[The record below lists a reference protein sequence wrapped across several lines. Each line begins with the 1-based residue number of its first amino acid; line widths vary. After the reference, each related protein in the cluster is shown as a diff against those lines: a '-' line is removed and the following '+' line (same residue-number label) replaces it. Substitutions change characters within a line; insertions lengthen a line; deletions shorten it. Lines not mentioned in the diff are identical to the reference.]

1 VARKPGGGIAV
12 TTVAPPAV
20 AAERPEP
27 GSPGGRRQG
36 LLDWITSTDHKVIG
50 KSYIYTA
57 FVFFL
62 TGGLMAELIRAQLAS
77 PNSTFLS
84 TEVYDQVFTIH
95 GTIMIYLFATPM
107 AFGFANYFVP
117 LMIGAPDM
125 AFPRLNALSYWLYVF
140 GGITVV
146 TGFLTAN
153 GPADFTWIAYAPL
166 SSAVHAPGAGA
177 DLWIIGIGL
186 AGISTVLTAVN
197 LVATIFCLRAPGMT
211 MFRMPVFVWDML
223 VASTL
228 VLLAFPVLTS
238 ALGLLFCDRHLGTHI
253 FDAGGGGLPI
263 LWQNL
268 FWFFGHPEVYI
279 IVLPFF
285 GIATQIFAAFSKRP
299 VFGYRGLVLATLL
312 IGGLSV
318 GVWAHHFF
326 TYGGVL
332 LPYFS
337 AMSLLIAVPT
347 GIKFFNWIGTMWGGH
362 IRMATPMLWSV
373 GFLVTFLLGGMS
385 GVILAMPALNFGV
398 HDTYFVVAHFHY
410 VLFASSVFVA
420 SAAAYYWLPK
430 LTGRML
436 REGWGKF
443 HFWLTFVGFNLTF
456 FPQHEIGLRGM
467 PRRVATYPADLH
479 VTFLNR
485 LSTAGAYLLA
495 VSVLPFLWNL
505 WVSWRRPVPAGD
517 DPWGAHTLEWA
528 TSSPPPHHNFDTLP
542 PIRSDRPVWDLRHP
556 PSPVHA
562 EEKA

>member
-1 VARKPGGGIAV
+1 M
-12 TTVAPPAV
+12 TTVAPPTV
-20 AAERPEP
+20 AAETPEP
-27 GSPGGRRQG
+27 GQSGERRQG
-36 LLDWITSTDHKVIG
+36 LLDWITSTDHKIIG

-62 TGGLMAELIRAQLAS
+62 LGGLMAELIRAQLTS

-95 GTIMIYLFATPM
+95 DTIMIFLFATPM

-125 AFPRLNALSYWLYVF
+125 AFPRLNALSYWLYLF

-146 TGFLTAN
+146 SGFLTAN

-186 AGISTVLTAVN
+186 TGISTVLTAVN
-197 LVATIFCLRAPGMT
+197 LISTIFCLRAPGMT

-228 VLLAFPVLTS
+228 VLLAFPVFTS
-238 ALGLLFCDRHLGTHI
+238 ALSLLFCDRHLGTHI
-253 FDAGGGGLPI
+253 FDASGGGLPI

-373 GFLVTFLLGGMS
+373 GFLITFLLGGMS

-398 HDTYFVVAHFHY
+398 HDTYFVVAHFHC

-420 SAAAYYWLPK
+420 AAGAYYWLPK

-436 REGWGKF
+436 REGWGKV
-443 HFWLTFVGFNLTF
+443 HFWITFVGFNLTF
-456 FPQHEIGLRGM
+456 FPQHQIGLRGM
-467 PRRVATYPADLH
+467 PRRVATYPASLH

-485 LSTAGAYLLA
+485 LSTVGAFLLGL
-495 VSVLPFLWNL
+495 SVLPFLWNV
-505 WVSWRRPVPAGD
+505 WISWRRPILAGD

-528 TSSPPPHHNFDTLP
+528 TTSPPPHHNFDHLP
-542 PIRSDRPVWDLRHP
+542 PIRSDRPIWDLRHP
-556 PSPVHA
+556 PSQAHPGGRA
-562 EEKA
+562 

>member
-1 VARKPGGGIAV
+1 M

-20 AAERPEP
+20 AAQRPEP
-27 GSPGGRRQG
+27 GSPSGRRQG

-62 TGGLMAELIRAQLAS
+62 AGGLMAELIRTQLAS

-95 GTIMIYLFATPM
+95 GTIMIYLFATPT

-125 AFPRLNALSYWLYVF
+125 AFPRLNALSYWLYLF

-253 FDAGGGGLPI
+253 FDAGAGGLPI

-299 VFGYRGLVLATLL
+299 VFGYRGLVLATML

-362 IRMATPMLWSV
+362 IRMATPMLWSA
-373 GFLVTFLLGGMS
+373 GFLVTFLLGGIS

-436 REGWGKF
+436 REGWGKI
-443 HFWLTFVGFNLTF
+443 HFWITLVGFNLTF

-485 LSTAGAYLLA
+485 LSTAGAYLLG

-562 EEKA
+562 REKA

>member
-1 VARKPGGGIAV
+1 M
-12 TTVAPPAV
+12 TTLAPPPV
-20 AAERPEP
+20 AAAGAIPEP
-27 GSPGGRRQG
+27 RRQG

-50 KSYIYTA
+50 KSYIYTS

-62 TGGLMAELIRAQLAS
+62 IGGLMAELIRTQLAS
-77 PNSTFLS
+77 PNNTLLS
-84 TEVYDQVFTIH
+84 AEAYDQVFTIH
-95 GTIMIYLFATPM
+95 GTIMMFLYATPL
-107 AFGFANYFVP
+107 AFGLGNYFVP

-125 AFPRLNALSYWLYVF
+125 AFPRLNALSYWMYLF
-140 GGITVV
+140 GGTTVLA
-146 TGFLTAN
+146 GFLTA
-153 GPADFTWIAYAPL
+153 GGAADFTWIAYAPL
-166 SSAVHAPGAGA
+166 SNAVHSPGNGA

-186 AGISTVLTAVN
+186 TGIATVLSGINIIT
-197 LVATIFCLRAPGMT
+197 TIFTLRAPGMT
-211 MFRMPVFVWDML
+211 MFRMPIFVWNML

-228 VLLAFPVLTS
+228 AIMAFPVFTA
-238 ALGLLFCDRHLGTHI
+238 ALALLFCDRHLGTHI
-253 FDAGGGGLPI
+253 FDASKGGLPI

-268 FWFFGHPEVYI
+268 FWFFGHPEVYL

-285 GIATQIFAAFSKRP
+285 GVATQIFPVFSKRP
-299 VFGYRGLVLATLL
+299 VFGYKTLVLATLL

-362 IRMATPMLWSV
+362 LRFDTPMLWCI

-385 GVILAMPALNFGV
+385 GVILAMPALNFDV

-410 VLFASSVFVA
+410 VLFGSTVFVGA
-420 SAAAYYWLPK
+420 AAAYYWYPK
-430 LTGRML
+430 MTGRML
-436 REGWGKF
+436 REGWGKV
-443 HFWLTFVGFNLTF
+443 HFWLTIIGFNLTF

-467 PRRVATYPADLH
+467 PRRVANYSPDLH

-495 VSVLPFLWNL
+495 ISVLPFFWNL
-505 WVSWRRPVPAGD
+505 WVSWRHPIPAGD
-517 DPWGAHTLEWA
+517 DPWGGHTLEWA
-528 TSSPPPHHNFDTLP
+528 TTSPPPPHNFHSLP
-542 PIRSDRPVWDLRHP
+542 PIRSDRPVWDLAHP
-556 PSPVHA
+556 PGATGGPA
-562 EEKA
+562 G

>member
-1 VARKPGGGIAV
+1 M
-12 TTVAPPAV
+12 TTVAPPPVDAGT
-20 AAERPEP
+20 PEP
-27 GSPGGRRQG
+27 SASTQRRKG
-36 LLDWITSTDHKVIG
+36 LLDWMTSTDHKVIG

-62 TGGLMAELIRAQLAS
+62 LGGLMAEMIRTQLAS

-84 TEVYDQVFTIH
+84 TEVFDQVFTIH
-95 GTIMIYLFATPM
+95 GTIMIFLFATPM
-107 AFGFANYFVP
+107 AFGFGNYFVP

-125 AFPRLNALSYWLYVF
+125 AFPRLNALSYWLYLF

-146 TGFLTAN
+146 SGFLTAN

-186 AGISTVLTAVN
+186 TGISTVLTAVN
-197 LVATIFCLRAPGMT
+197 LVTTVFCLRAPGMT

-223 VASTL
+223 VSSTL
-228 VLLAFPVLTS
+228 VLLAFPVFTS
-238 ALGLLFCDRHLGTHI
+238 ALSLLFCDRHLGTRI
-253 FDAGGGGLPI
+253 FDASSGGLPI

-299 VFGYRGLVLATLL
+299 VFGYRGLVLATVL

-420 SAAAYYWLPK
+420 AAGAYYWLPK

-436 REGWGKF
+436 REGWGKV
-443 HFWLTFVGFNLTF
+443 HFWLTFIGFNLTF

-485 LSTAGAYLLA
+485 LSTAGSFLLG

-505 WVSWRRPVPAGD
+505 WVSWRHPVPAGN

-528 TSSPPPHHNFDTLP
+528 TTSPPPHNNFDSLP
-542 PIRSDRPVWDLRHP
+542 PIRSDRPVWDLHHP
-556 PSPVHA
+556 RSQPA
-562 EEKA
+562 ERR